1 MITVLSVKEMCC
13 PVEGRA
19 VEKALRAIEGVE
31 EILCD
36 YAART
41 VHVTHGDVSAETL
54 VREVEKLGMSAR
66 ASAQAKKDAPTISI
80 RVPEMDCPVEAA
92 QIEKAFAARGLPKA
106 IFDTEKRVVRV
117 AASFDDAKKA
127 IESCGYRAE
136 LLPESSGRIVFHVP
150 EMDCPVEAAE
160 IQKAFAKRGL
170 DAAQCDTE
178 KRTVTLSGDETAAA
192 RAAEAI
198 ESCGYHAERIRT
210 ATSRIVFKVP
220 DMDCPVEVAEIQK
233 ALAKRG
239 IEGAECDTE
248 NRTVSL
254 TGDRATAEAVKA
266 AIESCGYE
274 ATLMKSTKTAA
285 APEADPIPW
294 SRYITALVIALLSEG
309 MELWSHYAADSLPVS
324 ESTASTITLVFA
336 VIAILLAGLATF
348 RSGLVALRHG
358 NLNMNALMSV
368 AVIGG
373 GLIGAWP
380 EAAMV
385 MVLFQ
390 ISESIE
396 QLAMNRARNSI
407 RDLMSVAPEKAAVRQ
422 PDGRYVEEAVA
433 DVLPGAVVRVS
444 PGDRVPL
451 DGKILKGATSLDESM
466 VTGEGLPAEKGENAT
481 VWAGTVNLTATIEVL
496 VTAAAS
502 NSLTARIIDAVE
514 NAQSAKS
521 PVQRFVDRFATVYTP
536 LVFFVALVVAI
547 VPPLFV
553 GDWGGWF
560 YKALCLL
567 VIACPCALVISTPV
581 TVVSGLA
588 TATRC
593 GLLVKGGLYL
603 EEARKLR
610 FVGLDKTGTLTKGE
624 PAVAD
629 VTYPDDFDRASADR
643 MAVSLAAM
651 NKHPLSQA
659 IVRWAEAKG
668 IEPQAVD
675 GFSALPGSGV
685 TGRVGSGTL
694 WLVNERTLDKMGIL
708 TPDVHEA
715 FVRYAEAGMSTVALA
730 DRFGVRAVFGLA
742 DTVKE
747 DAAEGLRQLRAV
759 GLTPRLLTGDTPA
772 AAKALAKELGLEDV
786 RAGLL
791 PDDKLREIE
800 AMQKEGLTAM
810 VGDGINDAPAL
821 ARSDIGIAMG
831 VRGTDSAIE
840 AAHVAVMD
848 DKIGSIATLVR
859 LSRITH
865 AVLVENITIA
875 LGIKFLFAA
884 LALFG
889 MASMW
894 MAVFADVGTCLIV
907 VANGMRMLRM
917 KPRLDAMAKN
927 AV

>member
-1 MITVLSVKEMCC
+1 MITVLSIKEMCC

-41 VHVTHGDVSAETL
+41 VRVTHGEASVETL

-66 ASAQAKKDAPTISI
+66 VSDAPKSAAAAISI

-92 QIEKAFAARGLPKA
+92 QIEKAFAAKGLPKA
-106 IFDTEKRVVRV
+106 TFDTEKRVVRV
-117 AASFDDAKKA
+117 AASFEAAKAA

-136 LLPESSGRIVFHVP
+136 LLREAAKIVFKVP
-150 EMDCPVEAAE
+150 EMDCPVEVAE
-160 IQKAFAKRGL
+160 IQKALAKRGL
-170 DAAQCDTE
+170 EGAECDTE
-178 KRTVTLSGDETAAA
+178 SRTLTISGDEATAKAVK
-192 RAAEAI
+192 EAI
-198 ESCGYHAERIRT
+198 ESCGYGAERIRT
-210 ATSRIVFKVP
+210 SERIVFKVP

-233 ALAKRG
+233 ALTKRG
-239 IEGAECDTE
+239 IEGAECNTE
-248 NRTVSL
+248 SRTL
-254 TGDRATAEAVKA
+254 TISGDEATAEAVKA

-274 ATLMKSTKTAA
+274 ATRVQAKRAA
-285 APEADPIPW
+285 VAPEADPIPW

-309 MELWSHYAADSLPVS
+309 MELWSHYATESLPVS

-451 DGKILKGATSLDESM
+451 DGKILTGSTSLDESM
-466 VTGEGLPAEKGENAT
+466 VTGEGLPAEKSENAT

-668 IEPQAVD
+668 IEPQAVE

-708 TPDVHEA
+708 TSDVHEA

-772 AAKALAKELGLEDV
+772 AAKALANELGLEDV

>member
-36 YAART
+36 YAERT
-41 VHVTHGDVSAETL
+41 VRVTHAEGSVETL

-66 ASAQAKKDAPTISI
+66 VSEAPRSAATAISI

-92 QIEKAFAARGLPKA
+92 QIEKAFAAKGLPKA
-106 IFDTEKRVVRV
+106 TFDTEKRVVRV
-117 AASFDDAKKA
+117 AASFEAAKAA

-136 LLPESSGRIVFHVP
+136 LLREAAKIVFKVP
-150 EMDCPVEAAE
+150 EMDCPVEVAE
-160 IQKAFAKRGL
+160 IQKALAKRGL
-170 DAAQCDTE
+170 EGAECDTE
-178 KRTVTLSGDETAAA
+178 SRTLTISGDEATAKTVK
-192 RAAEAI
+192 EAI
-198 ESCGYHAERIRT
+198 ESCGYQAERVR
-210 ATSRIVFKVP
+210 ATERIVFKVP

-239 IEGAECDTE
+239 IEGAECNTE
-248 NRTVSL
+248 SRTL
-254 TGDRATAEAVKA
+254 TISGDEATAEAVKA

-274 ATLMKSTKTAA
+274 ATRVQAKRAA
-285 APEADPIPW
+285 VAPEADPIPW

-309 MELWSHYAADSLPVS
+309 MELWSHYATESLPVS

-451 DGKILKGATSLDESM
+451 DGKILTGSTSLDESM
-466 VTGEGLPAEKGENAT
+466 VTGEGLPAEKSENAT

-668 IEPQAVD
+668 IEPQAVE

>member
-19 VEKALRAIEGVE
+19 VEKALRAIDGVE
-31 EILCD
+31 EILFD

-41 VHVTHGDVSAETL
+41 VRVTHGTAPVEAL

-66 ASAQAKKDAPTISI
+66 VSEAPKSPAATISI

-92 QIEKAFAARGLPKA
+92 QIEKAFAAKGLPKA
-106 IFDTEKRVVRV
+106 TFDTEKRVVRV
-117 AASFDDAKKA
+117 AASFEAAKAA

-136 LLPESSGRIVFHVP
+136 LLREAAAKIVFKVP
-150 EMDCPVEAAE
+150 EMDCPVEVAE
-160 IQKAFAKRGL
+160 IQKALKKRGIEG
-170 DAAQCDTE
+170 AECDTE
-178 KRTVTLSGDETAAA
+178 ARTLTISGDEATAKTVQ
-192 RAAEAI
+192 EAI
-198 ESCGYHAERIRT
+198 ESCGYGAERVRK
-210 ATSRIVFKVP
+210 SERIVFRVP

-239 IEGAECDTE
+239 IVGAECHTE
-248 NRTVSL
+248 TRTL
-254 TGDRATAEAVKA
+254 TISGDEATAEAVKA

-274 ATLMKSTKTAA
+274 ATRVEVKRKAA

-294 SRYITALVIALLSEG
+294 GRYITALVIGLLSEAV
-309 MELWSHYAADSLPVS
+309 ELWSHYAAESLPVS
-324 ESTASTITLVFA
+324 LETASWVSIAFA
-336 VIAILLAGLATF
+336 LIAIALAGLATF
-348 RSGLVALRHG
+348 RSGLIALRHG

-368 AVIGG
+368 AVVGG
-373 GLIGAWP
+373 VLIGAWP

-385 MVLFQ
+385 MTLFQ

-451 DGKILKGATSLDESM
+451 DGKILTGSTSLDESM
-466 VTGEGLPAEKGENAT
+466 VTGEGLPAEKSENAT

-496 VTAAAS
+496 VTAAATD
-502 NSLTARIIDAVE
+502 SLTARIIDAVE

-536 LVFFVALVVAI
+536 LVFVVALVVAI

-629 VTYPDDFDRASADR
+629 VFYPDDFDHASADR

-668 IEPQAVD
+668 IEAQAVE

-694 WLVNERTLDKMGIL
+694 WLVNERTLDQMGVL

-747 DAAEGLRQLRAV
+747 DAAEGLRQLHAV

-772 AAKALAKELGLEDV
+772 AAKALAKELGLEDI

-865 AVLVENITIA
+865 AVLIENITIA

-927 AV
+927 AA

>member
-19 VEKALRAIEGVE
+19 VEKALRAMEGVE
-31 EILCD
+31 DILFD

-41 VHVTHGDVSAETL
+41 VRVTHGTVAVEAL
-54 VREVEKLGMSAR
+54 VREVEKLGMTACVSEA
-66 ASAQAKKDAPTISI
+66 AKSEAPAISI

-92 QIEKAFAARGLPKA
+92 QIEKAFAAKGLPKA
-106 IFDTEKRVVRV
+106 TFDTEKRVVRV
-117 AASFDDAKKA
+117 AASFEAAKAA

-136 LLPESSGRIVFHVP
+136 LLREAAERIVFKVP
-150 EMDCPVEAAE
+150 EMDCPVEVAE
-160 IQKAFAKRGL
+160 IQKALAKRGIQG
-170 DAAQCDTE
+170 AECNTE
-178 KRTVTLSGDETAAA
+178 SRTLTVSGDEATVKAVK
-192 RAAEAI
+192 EAI
-198 ESCGYHAERIRT
+198 ESCGYGAERIRT
-210 ATSRIVFKVP
+210 SERIVFKVP

-239 IEGAECDTE
+239 IEGAECNTE
-248 NRTVSL
+248 SRTL
-254 TGDRATAEAVKA
+254 TISGDEATAEAVKA

-274 ATLMKSTKTAA
+274 ATRVQAKRAA
-285 APEADPIPW
+285 VAPEADPIPW

-309 MELWSHYAADSLPVS
+309 MELWSHYAAESLPVS

-336 VIAILLAGLATF
+336 VIAILLAGLGTF

-407 RDLMSVAPEKAAVRQ
+407 RDLMSVAPEKASVRQ

-451 DGKILKGATSLDESM
+451 DGKILTGSTSLDESM

-496 VTAAAS
+496 VTAAATE
-502 NSLTARIIDAVE
+502 SLTARIIDAVE

-521 PVQRFVDRFATVYTP
+521 PVQRFVDRFATIYTP
-536 LVFFVALVVAI
+536 LVFAFALVVAI
-547 VPPLFV
+547 VPPLVV

-629 VTYPDDFDRASADR
+629 VFYPDDFDHASADR
-643 MAVSLAAM
+643 MAASLAAM

-659 IVRWAEAKG
+659 IVRWADKKG
-668 IEPQAVD
+668 IEPQAVE

-694 WLVNERTLDKMGIL
+694 WLVNERTLDKMGVL
-708 TPDVHEA
+708 TPDVHDA
-715 FVRYAEAGMSTVALA
+715 FVRYAEAGMSTVALT

-865 AVLVENITIA
+865 AVLIENITIA

-927 AV
+927 AA

>member
-19 VEKALRAIEGVE
+19 VEKALRAIDGVE
-31 EILCD
+31 EILFD

-41 VHVTHGDVSAETL
+41 VRVTHGTAPVEAL

-66 ASAQAKKDAPTISI
+66 VSETPKGPAATISI

-92 QIEKAFAARGLPKA
+92 QIEKAFAAKGLPKA
-106 IFDTEKRVVRV
+106 TFDTEKRVVRV
-117 AASFDDAKKA
+117 ATSFEAAKAA

-136 LLPESSGRIVFHVP
+136 LLREAAAKIVFKVP
-150 EMDCPVEAAE
+150 EMDCPVEVAE
-160 IQKAFAKRGL
+160 IQKALKKRGIEG
-170 DAAQCDTE
+170 AECDTE
-178 KRTVTLSGDETAAA
+178 ARTLTISGDEATAKTVQ
-192 RAAEAI
+192 EAI
-198 ESCGYHAERIRT
+198 ESCGYGAERVRK
-210 ATSRIVFKVP
+210 SERIVFKVP

-239 IEGAECDTE
+239 IVGAECNTE
-248 NRTVSL
+248 TRTL
-254 TGDRATAEAVKA
+254 TISGDEATVEAVKA

-274 ATLMKSTKTAA
+274 ATRVEVKRKAA
-285 APEADPIPW
+285 APEAEPIPW
-294 SRYITALVIALLSEG
+294 GRYITALVIALLSEG
-309 MELWSHYAADSLPVS
+309 MELWSHYAAESLPVS

-451 DGKILKGATSLDESM
+451 DGKILTGSTSLDESM
-466 VTGEGLPAEKGENAT
+466 VTGEGLPAEKSENAT

-496 VTAAAS
+496 VTAAATE
-502 NSLTARIIDAVE
+502 SLTARIIDAVE

-521 PVQRFVDRFATVYTP
+521 PVQRFVDRFATIYTP
-536 LVFFVALVVAI
+536 LVFAFALVVAI
-547 VPPLFV
+547 VPPLVV

-629 VTYPDDFDRASADR
+629 VFYPDDFDHASADR

-668 IEPQAVD
+668 IEAQAVE

-694 WLVNERTLDKMGIL
+694 WLVNERTLDKMGVL

-772 AAKALAKELGLEDV
+772 AAKALAQELGLEDV

-791 PDDKLREIE
+791 PEDKLREIE

>member
-19 VEKALRAIEGVE
+19 VEKALRAIDGVE
-31 EILCD
+31 EILFD

-41 VHVTHGDVSAETL
+41 VRVTHGTAPVEAL

-66 ASAQAKKDAPTISI
+66 VSETPRSVAATISI

-92 QIEKAFAARGLPKA
+92 QIEKAFAAKGLPKA
-106 IFDTEKRVVRV
+106 TFDTEKRIVRV
-117 AASFDDAKKA
+117 AASFEAAKAA

-136 LLPESSGRIVFHVP
+136 LLREAAAKIVFKVS
-150 EMDCPVEAAE
+150 EMDCPVEVAE
-160 IQKAFAKRGL
+160 IQKALKKHGIEGAE
-170 DAAQCDTE
+170 CDTE
-178 KRTVTLSGDETAAA
+178 ARTLTISGDEATAKTVQ
-192 RAAEAI
+192 EAI
-198 ESCGYHAERIRT
+198 ESCGYGAERVRK
-210 ATSRIVFKVP
+210 SERIVFKVP

-239 IEGAECDTE
+239 IVGAECNTE
-248 NRTVSL
+248 TRTL
-254 TGDRATAEAVKA
+254 TISGDEATAEAVKA

-274 ATLMKSTKTAA
+274 ATRVEVKRKAA

-294 SRYITALVIALLSEG
+294 GRYITALVIGLLSEAV
-309 MELWSHYAADSLPVS
+309 ELWSHYAAESLPVS
-324 ESTASTITLVFA
+324 LETASWVSIAFA
-336 VIAILLAGLATF
+336 LIAIALAGLATF
-348 RSGLVALRHG
+348 RSGLIALRHG

-368 AVIGG
+368 AVVGG
-373 GLIGAWP
+373 VLIGAWP

-385 MVLFQ
+385 MTLFQ

-422 PDGRYVEEAVA
+422 TDGRYVEEAVA

-451 DGKILKGATSLDESM
+451 DGKILTGSTSLDESM

-496 VTAAAS
+496 VTAAATD
-502 NSLTARIIDAVE
+502 SLTARIIDAVE

-521 PVQRFVDRFATVYTP
+521 PVQRFVDRFATIYTP
-536 LVFFVALVVAI
+536 LVFAVALVVAI
-547 VPPLFV
+547 VPPLFL

-643 MAVSLAAM
+643 MAASLAAM

-668 IEPQAVD
+668 IEPQAVE

-865 AVLVENITIA
+865 AVLIENITIA

>member
-1 MITVLSVKEMCC
+1 MITVLSIKEMCC

-41 VHVTHGDVSAETL
+41 VRVTHGEASVETL

-66 ASAQAKKDAPTISI
+66 VSEAPESAAAAISI

-92 QIEKAFAARGLPKA
+92 QIEKAFAAKGLPKA
-106 IFDTEKRVVRV
+106 TFDTEKRVVRV
-117 AASFDDAKKA
+117 AASFEAAKAA

-136 LLPESSGRIVFHVP
+136 LLREAAKIVFKVP
-150 EMDCPVEAAE
+150 EMDCPVEVAE
-160 IQKAFAKRGL
+160 IQKALAKRGL
-170 DAAQCDTE
+170 EGAECDTE
-178 KRTVTLSGDETAAA
+178 SRTLTISGDEATAKAVK
-192 RAAEAI
+192 EAI
-198 ESCGYHAERIRT
+198 ESCGYGAERIRT
-210 ATSRIVFKVP
+210 SERIVFKVP

-233 ALAKRG
+233 ALTKRG
-239 IEGAECDTE
+239 IEGAECNTE
-248 NRTVSL
+248 SRTL
-254 TGDRATAEAVKA
+254 TISGDEATAEAVKA

-274 ATLMKSTKTAA
+274 ATRVQAKRAA
-285 APEADPIPW
+285 VAPEADPIPW

-309 MELWSHYAADSLPVS
+309 MELWSHYATESLPVS

-451 DGKILKGATSLDESM
+451 DGKILTGSTSLDESM
-466 VTGEGLPAEKGENAT
+466 VTGEGLPAEKSENAT

-536 LVFFVALVVAI
+536 LVFAFALFVAI
-547 VPPLFV
+547 VPPLVV

-629 VTYPDDFDRASADR
+629 VFYPDDFDHASADR

-659 IVRWAEAKG
+659 IVRWADKKG
-668 IEPQAVD
+668 IEPQAVE

-694 WLVNERTLDKMGIL
+694 WLVNERTLDQMGVL
-708 TPDVHEA
+708 TPDVHDA